1 MVVLGTRPEAIKL
14 APVILDLRAHPAD
27 FRTTVVAT
35 AQHREI
41 MDQALS
47 LFGIKPDHDLGVMTR
62 RQTLD
67 QITIRI
73 LRGMRPVL
81 ERRRPDL
88 VLVEGDT
95 TTVLAAGLAAFYAK
109 IPVGHVEA
117 GLRTRDRYN
126 PFPEEMNRRLVGAL
140 AEIHFA
146 PTRRARENLLAEGVE
161 PRRIFVTGNT
171 VVDALQAMAR
181 RPAPLP
187 GLIAAALSKP
197 GARLVLVTAHRRE
210 NWGRPLREIFRALGD
225 LAARHHEV
233 QVVYAVHPNPVV
245 RDTARR
251 VLGRTPR
258 VHLLDFPPYSVFV
271 SLLQRAHLVLTDS
284 GGVQEEA
291 PALGKPVL
299 VLRTNTERPEGVA
312 AGVAKLV
319 GTDRQAIAREAG
331 RLLEDERAYARMAR
345 AANPYGDGRA
355 AARIRRAILYTLGRR
370 ARRPADF
377 APG

>member
-1 MVVLGTRPEAIKL
+1 L
-14 APVILDLRAHPAD
+14 APVILDLRAHPEQ

-35 AQHREI
+35 GQHREI
-41 MDQALS
+41 LDQALS
-47 LFGIKPDHDLGVMTR
+47 LFGIEPDDDLGVMTR

-73 LRGMRPVL
+73 LKGMREVL
-81 ERRRPDL
+81 ERLGPDV

-109 IPVGHVEA
+109 IAVGHVEA
-117 GLRTRDRYN
+117 GLRTEDRYN
-126 PFPEEMNRRLVGAL
+126 PFPEEMNRRLAGSL
-140 AEIHFA
+140 AEMHFA
-146 PTRRARENLLAEGVE
+146 PTPAARENLLAEGVD

-171 VVDALQAMAR
+171 VVDALRDMAR

-187 GLIAAALSKP
+187 EKIEAALAEP
-197 GARLVLVTAHRRE
+197 GARLLLVTAHRRE
-210 NWGRPLREIFRALGD
+210 NWGRPLQEICRALRD
-225 LAARHHEV
+225 LAARHPEARI
-233 QVVYAVHPNPVV
+233 VYGVHPNPVV
-245 RDTARR
+245 RDTARAI
-251 VLGRTPR
+251 LGRTPR

-271 SLLQRAHLVLTDS
+271 SLLQRADLVLTDS

-291 PALGKPVL
+291 PALGKPTL

-319 GTDRQAIAREAG
+319 GTQRGTIVREAS
-331 RLLEDERAYARMAR
+331 RLLEDRRAYAKMAR

-355 AARIRRAILYTLGRR
+355 AARIRRAIRYHLGRQ

-377 APG
+377 APR